1 MKKYALLATL
11 CFLVLCFSCGQPSPL
26 YGTWSDN
33 KGDEITMLSD
43 FTYTAKLHDAVG
55 EEFETAGSYNV
66 LLNVITFT
74 SKTGQTIVSEWDI
87 RGNMLYLNW
96 TPPVG
101 GRPLQLTL
109 YKTKN

>member
-1 MKKYALLATL
+1 MYEKI
-11 CFLVLCFSCGQPSPL
+11 CFVGNFVLSCIVFFLFPTSPL
-26 YGTWSDN
+26 YGTWADN
-33 KGDEITMLSD
+33 KGDQITMLSD

-55 EEFETAGSYNV
+55 EEFETTGSYNV
-66 LLNVITFT
+66 LLNAIAFT
-74 SKTGQTIVSEWDI
+74 SKTGQTVVSEWDI

-96 TPPVG
+96 TDPV

>member
-11 CFLVLCFSCGQPSPL
+11 CFLVLCFSCSQPSPL
-26 YGTWSDN
+26 YGTWAYN
-33 KGDEITMLSD
+33 KVGQITMLSD
-43 FTYTAKLHDAVG
+43 FTYTAKFHDAVG
-55 EEFETAGSYNV
+55 EEFETTGSYNV
-66 LLNVITFT
+66 LLNAIAFT
-74 SKTGQTIVSEWDI
+74 SKTGQTVVSEWDI

-96 TPPVG
+96 TDPVG

>member
-1 MKKYALLATL
+1 
-11 CFLVLCFSCGQPSPL
+11 
-26 YGTWSDN
+26 
-33 KGDEITMLSD
+33 MLSD
-43 FTYTAKLHDAVG
+43 FTYTAKFHDAVG
-55 EEFETAGSYNV
+55 EEFETTGSYNV
-66 LLNVITFT
+66 LLNAITFT
-74 SKTGQTIVSEWDI
+74 SKTGQTVVSEWDI